1 LYDLHNEVQTQS
13 MWENLYVVVTL
24 FVTKKKLQDLTQ
36 YMICFWIPCHKLY
49 KEGVFS
55 YVLTLKYT
63 CHFGMSSKKLGHKDK
78 T

>member
-1 LYDLHNEVQTQS
+1 MYDLHNEVQTQS
-13 MWENLYVVVTL
+13 IWENLSVVVTL
-24 FVTKKKLQDLTQ
+24 FVIKKQIEDLTQ
-36 YMICFWIPCHKLY
+36 YIICFVIPCHKLY

-63 CHFGMSSKKLGHKDK
+63 CHFGMSSKKLNLKDK